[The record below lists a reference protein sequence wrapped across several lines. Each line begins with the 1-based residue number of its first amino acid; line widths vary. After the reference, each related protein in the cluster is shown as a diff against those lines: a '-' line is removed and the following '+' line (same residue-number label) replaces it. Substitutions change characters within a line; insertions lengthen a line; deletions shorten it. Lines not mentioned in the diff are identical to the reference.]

1 MGSQCDVVLAEHAS
15 ELALHVPQRRQALDG
30 FELQHGD
37 RVLPVPDQDDEVED
51 ADLAG
56 LHELG
61 QRRHDGRQR
70 VLIRGHDHHVLD
82 EVGRDAMGAVGRL
95 SCVSHLMAT
104 TPLLRAQCGDH
115 DSTMGRR
122 GPPRGGWGRVTPSAA
137 NMATIERR
145 LEKELIDMENVDAG
159 PIDVV
164 FLRFP
169 GNQFNGAI
177 APALRDLVAG
187 GLVRVIDLLF
197 VYKDVDGTVG
207 SLELGGLGSDLE
219 PSFVDL
225 DGQLGGG
232 LLDAEDVGEVAAGI
246 EPGNSIAVIAV
257 ENLWA
262 VPFINAV
269 RSAGGELVDQARVPS
284 DVVDAVRRA
293 ADQGG

>member
-1 MGSQCDVVLAEHAS
+1 MPGTDRTLA
-15 ELALHVPQRRQALDG
+15 
-30 FELQHGD
+30 
-37 RVLPVPDQDDEVED
+37 
-51 ADLAG
+51 
-56 LHELG
+56 
-61 QRRHDGRQR
+61 
-70 VLIRGHDHHVLD
+70 
-82 EVGRDAMGAVGRL
+82 
-95 SCVSHLMAT
+95 
-104 TPLLRAQCGDH
+104 
-115 DSTMGRR
+115 
-122 GPPRGGWGRVTPSAA
+122 
-137 NMATIERR
+137 
-145 LEKELIDMENVDAG
+145 KELIDMENVDAG

-177 APALRDLVAG
+177 GPALRDLVVG
-187 GLVRVIDLLF
+187 GLVRVVDLLF

-246 EPGNSIAVIAV
+246 EPGNSVAVIAV

-284 DVVDAVRRA
+284 DVVDTIRRA

>member
-1 MGSQCDVVLAEHAS
+1 
-15 ELALHVPQRRQALDG
+15 
-30 FELQHGD
+30 
-37 RVLPVPDQDDEVED
+37 
-51 ADLAG
+51 
-56 LHELG
+56 
-61 QRRHDGRQR
+61 
-70 VLIRGHDHHVLD
+70 
-82 EVGRDAMGAVGRL
+82 
-95 SCVSHLMAT
+95 
-104 TPLLRAQCGDH
+104 
-115 DSTMGRR
+115 
-122 GPPRGGWGRVTPSAA
+122 
-137 NMATIERR
+137 MATIERW

-177 APALRDLVAG
+177 GPALRDLVVG
-187 GLVRVIDLLF
+187 GLVRVVDLLF

-269 RSAGGELVDQARVPS
+269 RSAGGELVDQARVPA
-284 DVVDAVRRA
+284 DVVDAVRRV